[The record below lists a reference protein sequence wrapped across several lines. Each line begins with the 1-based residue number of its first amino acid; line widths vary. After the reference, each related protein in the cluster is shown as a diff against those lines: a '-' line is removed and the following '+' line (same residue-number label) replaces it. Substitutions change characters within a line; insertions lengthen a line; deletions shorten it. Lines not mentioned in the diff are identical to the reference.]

1 MRKPIVLSDP
11 PTSSGGVHPR
21 LEKLS
26 TMPALVDATLVIE
39 KLRVA
44 TQVRRTHLA
53 RQGKKDIETDE
64 LHRRLVSLEEY
75 AEARVTELIQAHP
88 AYYWFTRVKGVG
100 NENIAKV
107 VGLIDIE
114 KAHTVSSL
122 WKFAGW
128 DVQDGAAPKR
138 RKGKKLT
145 YNSQLRVMTWR
156 LGVSLLRAKGLFYHY
171 YLKEKD
177 KYHHKYINKG
187 FKIIATPTG
196 RFCPQCQR
204 EVKAKAAK
212 YCPDCGAP
220 LRQKQEPEGVIFEGH
235 LHKMALRKMIKLFL
249 SLLWVVWR
257 QAQGLSTRV
266 PYPAEYL
273 GHDHMIEPEEMCDE
287 LEPPLAY
294 APEAYPPGPS
304 RRTRV
309 VQLTKADLSYA
320 EIGRRLGI
328 SRERARQ
335 IAVPE
340 KPSDPQAPL
349 TPREGQI
356 LAFIAQ
362 GYSITEIADALS
374 TRPHTVTNQVAHMN
388 KKLGLRNKAQLVTM
402 AYKRELQ

>member
-1 MRKPIVLSDP
+1 MSKRNPILLSDP
-11 PTSSGGVHPR
+11 
-21 LEKLS
+21 LS
-26 TMPALVDATLVIE
+26 TLPALVDAALVIE

-53 RQGKKDIETDE
+53 RQGKKDTETDK
-64 LHRRLVSLEEY
+64 LLGRLVSLEEY
-75 AEARVTELIQAHP
+75 AEARVTELIEAHP

-114 KAHTVSSL
+114 KAHTVSGL

-128 DVQDGAAPKR
+128 DVQNGAAPKR
-138 RKGKKLT
+138 KKGKKLS

-196 RFCPQCQR
+196 RFCPQCER

-257 QAQGLSTRV
+257 EAQGLSTRV
-266 PYPAEYL
+266 PYPAQYL

-287 LEPPLAY
+287 LEPPIAY
-294 APEAYPPGPS
+294 TPEAYPPGPS
-304 RRTRV
+304 RRT
-309 VQLTKADLSYA
+309 QLVRLRKAGMSYA

-335 IAVPE
+335 IAAAE
-340 KPSDPQAPL
+340 KPADPQAPL

-362 GYSITEIADALS
+362 GYKTKKIADAFS
-374 TRPHTVTNQVAHMN
+374 TSPHTVSTQVIQMK
-388 KKLGLRNKAQLVTM
+388 KKLGLRNRDQLVTM
-402 AYKRELQ
+402 AYKRNIK